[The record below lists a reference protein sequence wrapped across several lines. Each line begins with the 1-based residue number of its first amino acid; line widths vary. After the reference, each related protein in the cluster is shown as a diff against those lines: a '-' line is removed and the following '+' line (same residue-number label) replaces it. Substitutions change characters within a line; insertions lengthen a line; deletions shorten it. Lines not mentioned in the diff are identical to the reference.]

1 MEGRFVNKF
10 MKALILVGVILY
22 VISPID
28 IAPGP
33 VDDLIVVALGLA
45 SRKLSISH

>member
-10 MKALILVGVILY
+10 MKPLILVVVILY
-22 VISPID
+22 VISPVD

-33 VDDLIVVALGLA
+33 LDDLIVVALGLA
-45 SRKLSISH
+45 STKMLKSN